1 MKTLVIGDTHLKQ
14 KQILP
19 RVDAAIAAY
28 NAQRVVF
35 LGDYCDDWGASD
47 SFALESLHA
56 FADWV
61 AERRGRG
68 FAVDVVLGNHDMR
81 YLMEED
87 GPGTQWGI
95 MEKVHEIL
103 DGLGIVMAA
112 EANGYLLTHAG
123 VTSSWADDNFDL
135 AAWDAAHASAANAAR
150 LLNEM
155 LADPTRW
162 RDLDTC
168 GAARG
173 GFEVAGPLWA
183 DKRELAM
190 DFLPGVNQIV
200 GHTPVFT
207 CERLKLW
214 PRHSSGMRMWHASN
228 GREGVRAGDDS
239 VTPIVWACDT
249 FSLTSMLAP
258 IGDGSMLLV
267 NDAGAVEV
275 VDYATLGEGAWHDDA
290 YVYYMTR

>member
-1 MKTLVIGDTHLKQ
+1 MRTLVVGDTHLKQ
-14 KQILP
+14 KHILP
-19 RVDAAIAAY
+19 RVDAAIAKHGVR
-28 NAQRVVF
+28 RVVL

-47 SFALESLHA
+47 SFALEALHA
-56 FADWV
+56 LAEWV
-61 AERRGRG
+61 TARRNEGL
-68 FAVDVVLGNHDMR
+68 AVDVVLGNHDMR

-95 MEKVHEIL
+95 MEKVHAIL
-103 DGLGIVMAA
+103 DGLSIVMAA

-123 VTSSWADDNFDL
+123 VTSSWAHDNFDL
-135 AAWDAAHASAANAAR
+135 AAWDPAHATAADAAL

-155 LADPTRW
+155 FSDRARW
-162 RDLDTC
+162 RDLDAC

-173 GFEVAGPLWA
+173 GSEVAGPLWA
-183 DKRELAM
+183 DKSELAM

-214 PRHSSGMRMWHASN
+214 PRHSSGMRMWHAPN

-239 VTPIVWACDT
+239 VTPLVWACDT

-267 NDAGAVEV
+267 EDDGRVEV
-275 VDYATLGEGAWHDDA
+275 IDYATLGEGDWRDEA
-290 YVYYMTR
+290 YVYYMLR

>member
-1 MKTLVIGDTHLKQ
+1 MKTLVVGDTHLKQ

-19 RVDAAIAAY
+19 RVDAAIAAHDVR
-28 NAQRVVF
+28 RVAF

-47 SFALESLHA
+47 SFALESLRT
-56 FADWV
+56 FASWV
-61 AERRGRG
+61 GERRNQGMT
-68 FAVDVVLGNHDMR
+68 VDVVLGNHDMR

-95 MEKVHEIL
+95 MEKVHAIL

-112 EANGYLLTHAG
+112 ETNGYLLTHAG
-123 VTSSWADDNFDL
+123 VTSSWVNDNFDL
-135 AAWDAAHASAANAAR
+135 GAWDAPHASAADAAR

-155 LADPTRW
+155 FSDRTRW
-162 RDLDTC
+162 RDLDSC

-239 VTPIVWACDT
+239 VTPIVWTCDT

-267 NDAGAVEV
+267 DDGGAAEV
-275 VDYATLGEGAWHDDA
+275 VDYATLGEGDWRDDA